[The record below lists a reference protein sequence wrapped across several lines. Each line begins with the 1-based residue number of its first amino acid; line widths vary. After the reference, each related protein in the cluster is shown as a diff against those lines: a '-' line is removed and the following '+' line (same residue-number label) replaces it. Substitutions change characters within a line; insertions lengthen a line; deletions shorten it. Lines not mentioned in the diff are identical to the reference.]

1 MKNESAT
8 YTVEIL
14 GVNCV
19 QKRFIIIDGSSLMY
33 RAFYALPLLTTANG
47 EYTNAVY
54 GFATMVT
61 KLIDDLKPDLLVIA
75 FDKGKKTF
83 RNEMFAEYKG
93 TRKPTPTELS
103 SQIPLIHDLADVFG
117 IKLVEKAGFEA
128 DDIIGTLASKAAAA
142 GHEAI
147 IVTGD
152 RDALQLVGSNL
163 TVMLTKKGI
172 SELER
177 FDDAAI
183 MEKYGLTPNALIDL
197 KGLMGDAS
205 DNIPGVPGVGE
216 KTGLKLLLEYGSLEN
231 VLDHIEDVAGKKLK
245 ERLTEHKE
253 LAILSK
259 KLATIIRDMDIPFAE
274 DEYEITPDVAK
285 LKNFCLRYEFKSVAA
300 KIEKLFPE
308 VDGLGFGTVVENLLP
323 PFEKIDDPEKLV
335 NIAAEVK
342 AAEKIIFYP
351 ILLGKMPTME
361 FQGMVLCLEAGLVY
375 VDAAL
380 RNWNLIMDLLADP
393 NVVKITHD
401 FKPLYHT
408 GQVIDG
414 MIFDTMLVAYL
425 LEPTETKYEISTLM
439 EKYLNEFSQPEHT
452 DVIEHAVWASS
463 CIRDLYIPLQEELEK
478 AQLMDLY
485 QTIEAPLLKV
495 LAEMEHNGVC
505 VNRKHLELMSV
516 EIAGQ
521 IDELLKEIHAL
532 AGMEFNVNSPKQLGE
547 VLFER
552 LELPAVKKTK
562 TGYSTNA
569 EVLEELLPQ
578 HPIIAKVLE
587 YRTWTKLK
595 STYLDGLVVLINPE
609 TKRIHTSFNQM
620 VTATGRLS
628 SSDPNLQNIPVRTEA
643 GKKIRELFEPG
654 AGYQYLMS
662 ADYSQIELRVLAH
675 MSEDKN
681 FVEAFTH
688 NQDIHTRTASEVFG
702 IPMDEMTPEI
712 RNKAKAVNFGI
723 VYGISDYGLSRDLHI
738 SRKEAAHY
746 IESYFDKCSGV
757 KNFIDRVVEAAHTN
771 GYVTTLFGR
780 RRNLPAI
787 NSSNY
792 NQRTLAERMAMNTPI
807 QGTAAD
813 IIKKAMIE
821 AYHELKEKNLKSRI
835 LLQVHDEL
843 VLEVVEEELEIVSSI
858 LKDTMQNTVKLI
870 VPLTIDIK
878 VGVNWAR
885 AK

>member
-1 MKNESAT
+1 
-8 YTVEIL
+8 
-14 GVNCV
+14 VNYV

-103 SQIPLIHDLADVFG
+103 AQIPLIHDLAGVFG

-142 GHEAI
+142 GHESI

-152 RDALQLVGSNL
+152 RDALQLVGPNL

-172 SELER
+172 SELEC

-183 MEKYGLTPNALIDL
+183 MAKYGLSPNALIDL
-197 KGLMGDAS
+197 KGLMGDSS

-245 ERLTEHKE
+245 ERLTENKE
-253 LAILSK
+253 LALLSK
-259 KLATIIRDMDIPFAE
+259 KLATIIRDMDIPFDE

-285 LKNFCLRYEFKSVAA
+285 LKKFCLRYEFKSVAA

-308 VDGLGFGTVVENLLP
+308 GDGLGFGTVVENLLP
-323 PFEKIDDPEKLV
+323 TFEKIDDPENLV
-335 NIAAEVK
+335 VIADEVK
-342 AAEKIIFYP
+342 AAKKIIFYP
-351 ILLGKMPTME
+351 ILIGKMPKIE
-361 FQGMVLCLEAGLVY
+361 LKGMVLCLEAGLVY

-380 RNWNLIMDLLADP
+380 RNWILIMELLSDP

-408 GQVIDG
+408 GQVING
-414 MIFDTMLVAYL
+414 MIFDTMLAAYL

-439 EKYLNEFSQPEHT
+439 EKYLNEFSQPEQS

-463 CIRDLYIPLQEELEK
+463 CIRDLYIPLQERLEK

-485 QTIEAPLLKV
+485 QNIEAPLLQV
-495 LAEMEHNGVC
+495 LAEMEHNGVY
-505 VNRKHLELMSV
+505 VNRNHLEMMSA
-516 EIAGQ
+516 EIAVQ
-521 IDELLKEIHAL
+521 IDELLKEIHVL
-532 AGMEFNVNSPKQLGE
+532 AGLEFNVNSPKQLGE

-552 LELPAVKKTK
+552 LQLPAAKKTK

-578 HPIIAKVLE
+578 HPIVAKVLE

-595 STYLDGLVVLINPE
+595 STYLDGLVVLIDSE
-609 TKRIHTSFNQM
+609 TNRIHTSFNQM

-654 AGYQYLMS
+654 VGYQYLMS

-702 IPMDEMTPEI
+702 IPMDEMTAEI

-757 KNFIDRVVEAAHTN
+757 KHFIDRVVEEAHTN

-821 AYHELKEKNLKSRI
+821 AYHELKQKKLKSRI

-843 VLEVVEEELEIVSSI
+843 VLEVIEEEIEIVSSI